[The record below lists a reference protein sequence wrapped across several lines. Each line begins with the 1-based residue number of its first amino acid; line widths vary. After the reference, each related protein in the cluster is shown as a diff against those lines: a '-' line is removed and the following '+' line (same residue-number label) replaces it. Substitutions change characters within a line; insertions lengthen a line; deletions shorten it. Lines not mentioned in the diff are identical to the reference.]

1 MSSHITHPMNKHP
14 IEIALAIVL
23 ASVDS
28 LLWLINE
35 LAGFHQPSTIT
46 IIKPHVQPLFH
57 LQSCTVRQLRVM
69 TNIKSKG
76 IRKHQLLA
84 LAIA

>member
-1 MSSHITHPMNKHP
+1 MNNHP
-14 IEIALAIVL
+14 IEIALAITL
-23 ASVDS
+23 ASIES

-35 LAGFHQPSTIT
+35 LAGFHNQQPVTIPAP
-46 IIKPHVQPLFH
+46 PHIQPLFH
-57 LQSCTVRQLRVM
+57 LQSYTVRQLRVM

-84 LAIA
+84 LAIG

>member
-1 MSSHITHPMNKHP
+1 MNEFNTTTMNNHP
-14 IEIALAIVL
+14 IEIALAITL
-23 ASVDS
+23 ASIES

-35 LAGFHQPSTIT
+35 LAGFHNQPVTIAAP
-46 IIKPHVQPLFH
+46 PHVQPLFH
-57 LQSCTVRQLRVM
+57 LQSCTVKQLRVI